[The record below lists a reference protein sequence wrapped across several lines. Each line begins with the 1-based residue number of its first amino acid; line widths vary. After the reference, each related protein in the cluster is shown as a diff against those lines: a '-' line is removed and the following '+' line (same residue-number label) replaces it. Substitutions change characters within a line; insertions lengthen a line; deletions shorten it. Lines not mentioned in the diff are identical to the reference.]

1 MILVEINGVAKPVGT
16 WIRELKLN
24 KNSVF
29 TRINNGWSPIEALT
43 TPFAKRG
50 VYVRTNRR
58 GIKQNREFTAK
69 TKRSRGLTRGENF
82 KFERSDVY
90 NGY

>member
-1 MILVEINGVAKPVGT
+1 MILVEINGKTKPVGT
-16 WIRELKLN
+16 WIRELGLN

-29 TRINNGWSPIEALT
+29 TRINNGWNPADAIT

-50 VYVRTNRR
+50 VYVRTERK
-58 GIKQNREFTAK
+58 GIKQQREFA
-69 TKRSRGLTRGENF
+69 TKLKSTSTRSYGENF
-82 KFERSDVY
+82 KFERADVY